1 MAKKQIDKYYSIL
14 SSVKDKLKANRLIA
28 YLYLYQMAGFN
39 VNFKY
44 KVTGAGMK
52 SNDATTYLNNLI
64 SKGLIIVKRGMLY
77 LCDIENTLDLKYN
90 ISEEDKEKFYKIKL
104 LADKLDYD
112 TLYFICITNLVLTD
126 MLEKFGS
133 DFLDNELYKRKLK
146 QIISDL
152 CFEYTDNHLDRTLEL
167 IENIKKHDFDT
178 TSFKNFKIER
188 VVDKKFS
195 DKVVYNGTNLK
206 EKGV

>member
-1 MAKKQIDKYYSIL
+1 M
-14 SSVKDKLKANRLIA
+14 
-28 YLYLYQMAGFN
+28 
-39 VNFKY
+39 
-44 KVTGAGMK
+44 
-52 SNDATTYLNNLI
+52 
-64 SKGLIIVKRGMLY
+64 
-77 LCDIENTLDLKYN
+77 
-90 ISEEDKEKFYKIKL
+90 
-104 LADKLDYD
+104 ADKLDYD

-188 VVDKKFS
+188 VVDAKFS